1 MKWQYLD
8 GVQSPN
14 PAGRALPGG
23 DAVQAVEV
31 VHAEVASRVRD
42 QPLVPQADQL
52 GADHGASRADEF
64 RQVLVGES
72 HVDRMAVS
80 AAMPLEAD
88 YVPEG
93 GCHPGPDRRG
103 ELPEQPAIE
112 ELSTSG
118 HRFEKLRWRART
130 GRAPRPLMQAHN

>member
-8 GVQSPN
+8 AVQPPN
-14 PAGRALPGG
+14 SAGRALPGG

-31 VHAEVASRVRD
+31 VHAEVASRVGD

-52 GADHGASRADEF
+52 GANHGASRADEF

-80 AAMPLEAD
+80 TALPFEAV
-88 YVPEG
+88 YVPAG
-93 GCHPGPDRRG
+93 GCHPRPDRRG
-103 ELPEQPAIE
+103 ELPEQPALE
-112 ELSTSG
+112 ELSTCR
-118 HRFEKLRWRART
+118 H
-130 GRAPRPLMQAHN
+130 

>member
-23 DAVQAVEV
+23 DAAQAVEV

-64 RQVLVGES
+64 RQVLVGEA

-80 AAMPLEAD
+80 AAMPLGAD
-88 YVPEG
+88 YVPER
-93 GCHPGPDRRG
+93 GCHPCHQTRKTV
-103 ELPEQPAIE
+103 
-112 ELSTSG
+112 S
-118 HRFEKLRWRART
+118 
-130 GRAPRPLMQAHN
+130 